1 MNILH
6 FPKDIRAQWDLK
18 GQGANIMGCTAV
30 ENRMTISQK
39 IKHRI
44 SYDLAVPLLG
54 KYPNELK
61 AVTQVF
67 VHQYS

>member
-1 MNILH
+1 
-6 FPKDIRAQWDLK
+6 
-18 GQGANIMGCTAV
+18 MGCTAV